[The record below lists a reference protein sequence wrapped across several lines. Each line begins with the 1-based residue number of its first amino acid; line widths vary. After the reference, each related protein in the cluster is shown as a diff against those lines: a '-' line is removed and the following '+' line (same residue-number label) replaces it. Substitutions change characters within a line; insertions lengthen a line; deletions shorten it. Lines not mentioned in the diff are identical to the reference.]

1 MNKIIVALFS
11 ILFLSNCTQVI
22 DIDLNNSDPK
32 IIVEGSI
39 TNEAGPYFV
48 KLSKSVNFDQSNSY
62 PPISNAVVTSS
73 DETIIYTLI

>member
-48 KLSKSVNFDQSNSY
+48 KLSKSVNFDQSNS
-62 PPISNAVVTSS
+62 
-73 DETIIYTLI
+73 